1 MLSHSMYPFSS
12 ETENAILQW
21 AFKVSSVLA
30 PWASLS
36 YRAGHRWR
44 VAKRPALVGS
54 LRIRESL
61 NKQPRTEAT
70 VLSGCGALGGGWPR
84 HANATYSP

>member
-36 YRAGHRWR
+36 YRAGRRWWM
-44 VAKRPALVGS
+44 AKRP
-54 LRIRESL
+54 
-61 NKQPRTEAT
+61 T
-70 VLSGCGALGGGWPR
+70 VVS
-84 HANATYSP
+84 

>member
-36 YRAGHRWR
+36 YRAGRRWR
-44 VAKRPALVGS
+44 VAKRP
-54 LRIRESL
+54 
-61 NKQPRTEAT
+61 T
-70 VLSGCGALGGGWPR
+70 VVS
-84 HANATYSP
+84 